1 MNMATLRF
9 SVPSSGADLAA
20 SFGTASAVVIAGVL
34 AAWVLVKHST
44 DVIPETL
51 LEESRQPLTETVTT
65 AMPAARSLL
74 EQAETA
80 FAAGRI
86 IEPEFDNA
94 LGHYLALLA
103 AEPDN
108 ADAKAGVE
116 RVVAYLENQ
125 AEGAIFQNDW
135 DAARAYAAVILSV
148 HADDGRARS
157 LRERADRFEKIEQL
171 TAKALDQFSRGR
183 LVGPAGDN
191 AAASYRSILELDSTN
206 SVAQQGLKSI
216 VLRLVANAQSAAY
229 AGEADRAKRFVAQAR
244 QLDPSAA
251 GLKEIENSSRQI
263 KRVVENRDQQND
275 LLAAAE
281 ALQADR
287 LMPPASPNAFDLFS
301 AVLKRDPESDAAQR
315 GLALVQDAL
324 LDRAGAL
331 IAAGSLAEAGA
342 LLAQAQVAGAKPARI
357 AALQADLAYQQRLRD
372 ARAGRFDRRYAVSE
386 LTTTHQVAPNYPR
399 IASARNIE
407 GWVEVEFTVTTEG
420 DVRDAKVV
428 ESSAGLFEDAALS
441 AIARW
446 RFEPVVE
453 DGRPVPVRAALKF
466 TFRG

>member
-1 MNMATLRF
+1 MSMATLRF
-9 SVPSSGADLAA
+9 SEHSSGADIAS

-34 AAWVLVKHST
+34 AAWVFVKQGT
-44 DVIPETL
+44 DALPEP
-51 LEESRQPLTETVTT
+51 LEQPQQSLSEPLTT
-65 AMPAARSLL
+65 AKPVARSLL
-74 EQAETA
+74 EQAEGA

-108 ADAKAGVE
+108 ADAKAGVD

-135 DAARAYAAVILSV
+135 DAARAYAAVISNV
-148 HADDGRARS
+148 RPDDAHARS

-171 TAKALDQFSRGR
+171 TVKALDQFSRGR
-183 LVGPAGDN
+183 LVSPASDN
-191 AAASYRSILELDSTN
+191 AAASYRAILQLDPAN

-229 AGEADRAKRFVAQAR
+229 AGENNRAKSFIAQAR
-244 QLDPSAA
+244 KLDPTTA
-251 GLKEIENSSRQI
+251 GLNEIEKSTRQI
-263 KRVVENRDQQND
+263 KRVAENRNLQSD

-287 LMPPASPNAFDLFS
+287 LMPPATPNAFDLFS
-301 AVLKRDPESDAAQR
+301 GVLARDPASDAAQR
-315 GLALVQDAL
+315 GLTLVQDAL
-324 LDRAGAL
+324 LDRARAL
-331 IAAGSLAEAGA
+331 IAAGSLDEAGA
-342 LLAQAQVAGAKPARI
+342 VVAQAQVAGAKSERI
-357 AALQADLAYQQRLRD
+357 DTLQADLKYQQRLRD
-372 ARAGRFDRRYAVSE
+372 AREGRFDRLYSVSE
-386 LTTTHQVAPNYPR
+386 LTTTNQVVPTYPR
-399 IASARNIE
+399 AAAARKIE
-407 GWVEVEFTVTTEG
+407 GWVEVEFTVTPAGE
-420 DVRDAKVV
+420 VLDAKVV
-428 ESSAGLFEDAALS
+428 QSSATMFDDAALS

-446 RFEPVVE
+446 TFEPVIE

>member
-1 MNMATLRF
+1 MSMATLRF
-9 SVPSSGADLAA
+9 NEHSSGADLAA

-34 AAWVLVKHST
+34 AAWVLVKQST
-44 DVIPETL
+44 EALPETS
-51 LEESRQPLTETVTT
+51 LEESQQVSSESVAAAR
-65 AMPAARSLL
+65 PAARSLL
-74 EQAETA
+74 DQAETA

-108 ADAKAGVE
+108 ADAQAGVE

-148 HADDGRARS
+148 HPNDSRARS

-171 TAKALDQFSRGR
+171 TAKALEQFSRGR
-183 LVGPAGDN
+183 LVNPASDN
-191 AAASYRSILELDSTN
+191 AAASYRAILELDPTN
-206 SVAQQGLKSI
+206 SIAEQGLKSI
-216 VLRLVANAQSAAY
+216 VLRLIANAQSALY
-229 AGEADRAKRFVAQAR
+229 AGENDRAKQFIAQAR
-244 QLDPSAA
+244 QLDPKAA
-251 GLKEIENSSRQI
+251 GLKEIESSTRQI
-263 KRVVENRDQQND
+263 KRVAENRDQQND

-301 AVLKRDPESDAAQR
+301 AVLKRDPASDAAQR

-331 IAAGSLAEAGA
+331 IGAGSLAEAGA
-342 LLAQAQVAGAKPARI
+342 LLTQAQVAGASPER
-357 AALQADLAYQQRLRD
+357 LDPLRADLRYQQRLRD
-372 ARAGRFDRRYAVSE
+372 ARAGRFERRYAVSE
-386 LTTTHQVAPNYPR
+386 LTVTSQVAPNYPR
-399 IASARNIE
+399 VAASRNIE
-407 GWVEVEFTVTTEG
+407 GWVEVEFTVTPEG
-420 DVRDAKVV
+420 EVRDAKVV
-428 ESSAGLFEDAALS
+428 ESSSALFEDSALG
-441 AIARW
+441 AISRW